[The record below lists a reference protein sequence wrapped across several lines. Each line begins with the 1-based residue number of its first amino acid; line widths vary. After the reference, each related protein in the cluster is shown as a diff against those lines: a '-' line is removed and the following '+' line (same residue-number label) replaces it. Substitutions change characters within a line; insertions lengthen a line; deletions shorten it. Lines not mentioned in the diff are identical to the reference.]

1 MAKNWMMNEAV
12 RAIRNGDREAILDFG
27 KRFPLSTVILAQ
39 LNDAGVALCDAL
51 PEKVTM
57 RKIEAVLKG
66 DSAEESDELESDVE
80 EKEAPAKKAKKRDND
95 EMPEPKSWKGMNQY
109 QKKKARALGEEYVAA
124 CKALYKA
131 AVADDEDEEDDIP
144 APKKAAKKSKKPVV
158 VEPEE
163 DDDDEEEEEVVKKPA
178 KKAKKEDKKSV
189 KKPAKKV
196 VEEDDE
202 DDDDFDDFDLDD
214 DDDDE

>member
-80 EKEAPAKKAKKRDND
+80 EKEVPAKKAKKRDND

-124 CKALYKA
+124 CKALDKT
-131 AVADDEDEEDDIP
+131 AVADDEEDDIP

-163 DDDDEEEEEVVKKPA
+163 DDDDEEELRKLLRKMM
-178 KKAKKEDKKSV
+178 KTTMTLTTLILMTTMTMSK
-189 KKPAKKV
+189 
-196 VEEDDE
+196 
-202 DDDDFDDFDLDD
+202 
-214 DDDDE
+214 

>member
-80 EKEAPAKKAKKRDND
+80 EKEVPAKKAKKRDND

-124 CKALYKA
+124 CKALDKA

-158 VEPEE
+158 VDPEE
-163 DDDDEEEEEVVKKPA
+163 DDDDEEEEEVVKKTA
-178 KKAKKEDKKSV
+178 KKAKKEEKKPT

-196 VEEDDE
+196 VEEEEDD

-214 DDDDE
+214 DDDE

>member
-66 DSAEESDELESDVE
+66 DADDVE
-80 EKEAPAKKAKKRDND
+80 DGAVEENDAPAKAKKRETA
-95 EMPEPKSWKGMNQY
+95 EMSEPKSWKGMNQY

-124 CKALYKA
+124 CKALDKA

-163 DDDDEEEEEVVKKPA
+163 DDDDEEDEEEEEVVKKPA
-178 KKAKKEDKKSV
+178 KKAKKEEKKPAKKS
-189 KKPAKKV
+189 AKKV
-196 VEEDDE
+196 VEEDDD

-214 DDDDE
+214 DDDE

>member
-80 EKEAPAKKAKKRDND
+80 EKEVPAKKAKKRDND

-124 CKALYKA
+124 CKALDKT
-131 AVADDEDEEDDIP
+131 AVADDEEDDIP

-163 DDDDEEEEEVVKKPA
+163 DDDDEEDEEVVKKPA
-178 KKAKKEDKKSV
+178 KKAKKEEKKST